1 MTLTEVQYLIIATDE
16 ADDAMLQATRRRA
29 NLWEYQDSRQLSA
42 FPNDDPRKVGRGVRM
57 VVAARPASA
66 SPHFLTIL
74 QESRGESKQ
83 HGYGSTP
90 RWKAKI

>member
-42 FPNDDPRKVGRGVRM
+42 FPNDDRRNGHSSTAGVSF
-57 VVAARPASA
+57 SA
-66 SPHFLTIL
+66 LPNDTPGK
-74 QESRGESKQ
+74 SRGE
-83 HGYGSTP
+83 
-90 RWKAKI
+90 